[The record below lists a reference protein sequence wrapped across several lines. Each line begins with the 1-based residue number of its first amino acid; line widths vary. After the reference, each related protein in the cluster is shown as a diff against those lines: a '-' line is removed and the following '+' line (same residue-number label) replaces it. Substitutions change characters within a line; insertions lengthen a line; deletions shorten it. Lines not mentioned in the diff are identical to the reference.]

1 MNKLYVIIKKYPS
14 LNMTIICLRYG
25 KTAKYGGEFDQD
37 DCFTSKKAAVDAIN
51 HFQRIGSSAR
61 YRVVEASSVGTV
73 NITKWLNLSH
83 NIDNLCDSCYN
94 THVT

>member
-1 MNKLYVIIKKYPS
+1 MNKLYVILKKYLS

-25 KTAKYGGEFDQD
+25 KTAEYGGEFDQD

-51 HFQRIGSSAR
+51 HFERIGSSAR

-73 NITKWLNLSH
+73 NIKK
-83 NIDNLCDSCYN
+83 
-94 THVT
+94 